1 MKRNDTYNT
10 KQKDLIL
17 SIIKKQ
23 NHEFTVKD
31 IYEKVKDNTGLTTI
45 YRLVDKLVSEGYL
58 NKHISKDNVTYYEY
72 LEECSHDDHFFLKC
86 EKCGTL
92 IHVDCECINDLSDHL
107 LNNHNFSINKK
118 NIILNGLCKS
128 CKKGI

>member
-1 MKRNDTYNT
+1 MKRNETYNT

-17 SIIKKQ
+17 RIIKKQ

-31 IYEKVKDNTGLTTI
+31 IYEKVKDNTGLTTV

-72 LEECSHDDHFFLKC
+72 LEECHHDDHFFLKC

-118 NIILNGLCKS
+118 NIILNGLCES

>member
-1 MKRNDTYNT
+1 MKRNETYNT

-31 IYEKVKDNTGLTTI
+31 IYEKVKDNTGLTTV

-72 LEECSHDDHFFLKC
+72 LEECFHDDHFFLKC